1 MHKILILD
9 SNTEYAR
16 QLGKELEKE
25 NFEITLSDDSAKAIV
40 MYVKTLFDIVITYKG
55 MEGLDGVKVLESIRE
70 INPYV
75 KTILLT
81 DDYDDAM
88 EMLTIDKEIDVYF
101 HREKRRDV
109 LVKQIHH
116 IIDNLRYHKAN
127 GAGRLVSAEEGIL
140 VDAEAHTVFKNGKI
154 VGLTRKEYELLCL
167 LLSNK
172 GKALSRKE
180 IIENIWANSVEKVS
194 IRAIDGYVKH
204 LRKKLKIM
212 SVESVRGYGY
222 VWN

>member
-9 SNTEYAR
+9 SNMNYAK
-16 QLGKELEKE
+16 QLEKELEQE
-25 NFEITLSDDSAKAIV
+25 NYEITLCDDSAKAIV
-40 MYVKTLFDIVITYKG
+40 MYVKTLFDIVITYKE
-55 MEGLDGVKVLESIRE
+55 MAGLDGIKVLESIKE

-75 KTILLT
+75 KTILFT
-81 DDYDDAM
+81 DGYDDTM
-88 EMLTIDKEIDVYF
+88 EILTIDKEIDVYF

-109 LVKQIHH
+109 LIKQIDH
-116 IIDNLRYHKAN
+116 IIENLRYHRASN
-127 GAGRLVSAEEGIL
+127 VGRLVAAEEGIL
-140 VDAEAHTVFKNGKI
+140 VDAEAHTVFKDGEI
-154 VGLTRKEYELLCL
+154 VDLTRKEYELLCL
-167 LLSNK
+167 LLSNR
-172 GKALSRKE
+172 GKPLSRQE
-180 IIENIWANSVEKVS
+180 IIESIWSNSVESVS